1 MALLDKIPY
10 QIASPQAY
18 MWATAVV
25 WNRNRTTGFLYYR
38 AMHFTLVAGPAH
50 YTNGAFCAD
59 RPPAHVVTCVNCIGL
74 LYYFH

>member
-25 WNRNRTTGFLYYR
+25 WNRNRTTGFLYYFHSR
-38 AMHFTLVAGPAH
+38 GSSEFKEHCVRLL
-50 YTNGAFCAD
+50 
-59 RPPAHVVTCVNCIGL
+59 TCTAPGL
-74 LYYFH
+74 LSWHSEEKFSEVPV